1 MNGSGSAV
9 TRVLIVDDEA
19 ITRRGLR
26 LIIESGAEGMAVVGE
41 AADGHEAVRLAE
53 ELEPTVVMLDIRMPG
68 RDGLSAT
75 SPIVATGARVLIL
88 TTYDTDANLYRAF
101 REGASGFI
109 LKTAH
114 PDDLIHAVRVVTR
127 GESLLAPGIS
137 RRLIETYVRPRP
149 AAPPWLA
156 RLTEREREVLTEI
169 ARGRSNAEI
178 AALLYLGES
187 TIKSH
192 VANIL
197 DKLRV
202 RDRLQAV
209 VLAYESGYVRPEDPT

>member
-1 MNGSGSAV
+1 MSAEPASI
-9 TRVLIVDDEA
+9 RVLIVDDEA
-19 ITRRGLR
+19 ITRHGLR
-26 LIIESGAEGMAVVGE
+26 LIVESAPGMSVVGE
-41 AADGHEAVRLAE
+41 AADGHEAIRLAG
-53 ELEPTVVMLDIRMPG
+53 ELTPTVVMLDIRMPG

-75 SPIVATGARVLIL
+75 APIVATGARVLIL

-127 GESLLAPGIS
+127 GDSLLAPGIS

-149 AAPPWLA
+149 AMPPWMA

-178 AALLYLGES
+178 AGLLYLGES
-187 TIKSH
+187 TIKTH
-192 VANIL
+192 VASIL
-197 DKLRV
+197 DKLNV

-209 VLAYESGYVRPEDPT
+209 VLAYESGYVRPEEPS

>member
-1 MNGSGSAV
+1 MSGDGSEEI
-9 TRVLIVDDEA
+9 RVLIVDDEA

-26 LIIESGAEGMAVVGE
+26 LIVESAEGMAVVGE

-53 ELEPTVVMLDIRMPG
+53 DLLPTVVMLDIRMPG

-75 SPIVATGARVLIL
+75 APIVATGARVLIL
-88 TTYDTDANLYRAF
+88 TTYDSDANLYRAF

-149 AAPPWLA
+149 ATPAWLA

-178 AALLYLGES
+178 AGLLYLGES
-187 TIKSH
+187 TVKTH
-192 VANIL
+192 VAGIL
-197 DKLRV
+197 GKLGV

-209 VLAYESGYVRPEDPT
+209 VLAYESGYVRPEERN

>member
-1 MNGSGSAV
+1 MSGQGSDEL
-9 TRVLIVDDEA
+9 RVLIVDDEA

-26 LIIESGAEGMAVVGE
+26 LIVESAEGMAVVGE
-41 AADGHEAVRLAE
+41 AADGHEAVRLAA
-53 ELEPTVVMLDIRMPG
+53 ELLPTVVMLDIRMPG

-75 SPIVATGARVLIL
+75 GPIIATGARVLIL
-88 TTYDTDANLYRAF
+88 TTYDSDANLYRAF
-101 REGASGFI
+101 REGASGFV

-114 PDDLIHAVRVVTR
+114 PDDLIHAVRVVAR
-127 GESLLAPGIS
+127 GESLLAPAIS

-149 AAPPWLA
+149 ATPAWLT

-178 AALLYLGES
+178 AEHLYLGES
-187 TIKSH
+187 TVKTH
-192 VANIL
+192 VAGIL
-197 DKLRV
+197 TKLGV

-209 VLAYESGYVRPEDPT
+209 VLAYESGYVRPDDER

>member
-1 MNGSGSAV
+1 MSGSSSAV
-9 TRVLIVDDEA
+9 IRVLIVDDEA

-26 LIIESGAEGMAVVGE
+26 LIIESAEGMEVVGE
-41 AADGHEAVRLAE
+41 AADGHEAIRLAAD
-53 ELEPTVVMLDIRMPG
+53 LEPTVVMLDIRMPG

-149 AAPPWLA
+149 AAPSWLA

>member
-1 MNGSGSAV
+1 MSSADSALIQ
-9 TRVLIVDDEA
+9 VLIVDDEA

-26 LIIESGAEGMAVVGE
+26 LIVESAEGLSVIGE

-53 ELEPTVVMLDIRMPG
+53 ELSPTVVMLDIRMPG

-75 SPIVATGARVLIL
+75 APIVATGARVLIL

-137 RRLIETYVRPRP
+137 RRLIQTYVRPRP
-149 AAPPWLA
+149 AAPAWLA

-178 AALLYLGES
+178 AGLLYLSES
-187 TIKSH
+187 TIKTH
-192 VANIL
+192 VASIL
-197 DKLRV
+197 DKLGV

-209 VLAYESGYVRPEDPT
+209 VLAYESGYVRPDPK